1 MIGTFKEYLTG
12 VLTLSLLMLNTLLLS
27 LPLLCFSLLKLVIP
41 LKGFRRFMGKMANAT
56 AELWITI
63 NSLWMKLLGLKL
75 NVKGLN
81 GLNPKGYYLVTA
93 NHQSWADILLM
104 QHLLNRKIPLMKFFL
119 KQELIYVPVIGL
131 CWWALDFPFMKRY
144 SKAYLEKHP
153 EKRGKDL
160 ESTLQACEKFKT
172 MPVSIVNYLEGTRFT
187 ETKHKKQQSP
197 FKHLLKPRAGGI
209 SYVIGALGEQV
220 RTLLNITIVYHQ
232 KDQLGFW
239 DFLCGRI
246 NNVSIHFDQQTIPE
260 SFTGRNYQ
268 QDADFRNDFQ
278 AWVNSLWK
286 EKDQLMQQLSHH
298 QGRVVTS
305 TVVEAAPKSQ
315 SEVV

>member
-1 MIGTFKEYLTG
+1 
-12 VLTLSLLMLNTLLLS
+12 
-27 LPLLCFSLLKLVIP
+27 
-41 LKGFRRFMGKMANAT
+41 MGRIAHSV
-56 AELWITI
+56 AELWISI
-63 NSLWMKLLGLKL
+63 NSLWIRALSGTRLNISGLKD
-75 NVKGLN
+75 
-81 GLNPKGYYLVTA
+81 LNPNGYYLVTA

-160 ESTLQACEKFKT
+160 ENTLKACEKFKT
-172 MPVSIVNYLEGTRFT
+172 MPVSIVNYLEGTRFS
-187 ETKHKKQQSP
+187 KAKQQKQSSP
-197 FKHLLKPRAGGI
+197 FKHLLNPRAGGI

-246 NNVSIHFDQQTIPE
+246 KSVSIHFEQQTIPE
-260 SFTGRNYQ
+260 SFIGRSYQ
-268 QDADFRNDFQ
+268 QDAEFRNDFQ
-278 AWVNSLWK
+278 AWVNQLWV
-286 EKDQLMQQLSHH
+286 EKDQLMLEMSQRQE
-298 QGRVVTS
+298 GVV
-305 TVVEAAPKSQ
+305 K
-315 SEVV
+315 

>member
-1 MIGTFKEYLTG
+1 MIRRFKEYVTG
-12 VLTLSLLMLNTLLLS
+12 CLSVSLLIINTLFLS
-27 LPLLCFSLLKLVIP
+27 LPLLCFSLLKLVVP
-41 LKGFRRFMGKMANAT
+41 LKSFRRLMGRIAHSV
-56 AELWITI
+56 AELWISI
-63 NSLWMKLLGLKL
+63 NSLWIRALSGTRLNISGLKD
-75 NVKGLN
+75 
-81 GLNPKGYYLVTA
+81 LNPNGYYLVTA

-119 KQELIYVPVIGL
+119 KQELIFVPVIGL

-160 ESTLQACEKFKT
+160 ENTLKACEKFKT
-172 MPVSIVNYLEGTRFT
+172 MPVSIVNYLEGTRFS
-187 ETKHKKQQSP
+187 EAKHQKQSSP
-197 FKHLLKPRAGGI
+197 FKHLLNPRAGGI

-246 NNVSIHFDQQTIPE
+246 KSVSIHFEQQTIPE
-260 SFTGRNYQ
+260 SFIGRSYQ
-268 QDADFRNDFQ
+268 QDAEFRNDFQ
-278 AWVNSLWK
+278 AWVNHLWV
-286 EKDQLMQQLSHH
+286 EKDQLMLEMSHR
-298 QGRVVTS
+298 QEGVV
-305 TVVEAAPKSQ
+305 K
-315 SEVV
+315 

>member
-1 MIGTFKEYLTG
+1 MIRRFKEYVTG
-12 VLTLSLLMLNTLLLS
+12 CLSASLLIINTLLLS
-27 LPLLCFSLLKLVIP
+27 VPLLCFSLLKLIVP
-41 LKGFRRFMGKMANAT
+41 LKGFRRLMGRMAHFM
-56 AELWITI
+56 AELWISI
-63 NSLWMKLLGLKL
+63 NSLWMRALTGTHL
-75 NVKGLN
+75 NISGLN
-81 GLNPKGYYLVTA
+81 DLNPNGYYLITS

-104 QHLLNRKIPLMKFFL
+104 QQLLNRKIPLMKFFL
-119 KQELIYVPVIGL
+119 KQELIFVPVIGL

-160 ESTLQACEKFKT
+160 ENTLNACEKFKT

-187 ETKHKKQQSP
+187 EAKHKKQSSP

-232 KDQLGFW
+232 KGQLGFW

-246 NNVSIHFDQQTIPE
+246 KSVSIHVDKRTIPK
-260 SFTGRNYQ
+260 SFIGRSYQ
-268 QDADFRNDFQ
+268 QDAEFRNDFQ
-278 AWVNSLWK
+278 AWVNDLWE
-286 EKDQLMQQLSHH
+286 EKDQLMQQMG
-298 QGRVVTS
+298 Q
-305 TVVEAAPKSQ
+305 P
-315 SEVV
+315 